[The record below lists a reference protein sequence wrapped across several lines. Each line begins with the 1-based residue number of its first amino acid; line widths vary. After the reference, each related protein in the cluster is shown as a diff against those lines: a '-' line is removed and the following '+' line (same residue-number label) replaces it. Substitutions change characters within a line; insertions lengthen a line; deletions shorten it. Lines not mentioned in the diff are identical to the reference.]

1 MLGLF
6 CDMFCFRVES
16 LFFVGSLF
24 LCWVFV
30 FELGLCFNVRSLF
43 LC

>member
-1 MLGLF
+1 MICLCF
-6 CDMFCFRVES
+6 CVES

-30 FELGLCFNVRSLF
+30 FELGLCFCVGSLF